1 MSTGVIKFFNDRKG
15 FGFIIDDE
23 SQQDIFVHASGL
35 IDKVSENDKVTYE
48 IIEDNRGRKAIEVKK
63 A

>member
-1 MSTGVIKFFNDRKG
+1 MSTGVIKFFNNGKG

-35 IDKVSENDKVTYE
+35 IDKVSENDKVIYE
-48 IIEDNRGRKAIEVKK
+48 IIEDNRGRKAIDVKK

>member
-35 IDKVSENDKVTYE
+35 VDKVSENDKVSYE

>member
-1 MSTGVIKFFNDRKG
+1 MSTGVIKFFNNGKG

-23 SQQDIFVHASGL
+23 NQQDIFVHVSGL
-35 IDKVSENDKVTYE
+35 IDKVSENDKVIYE
-48 IIEDNRGRKAIEVKK
+48 IIEDNRGRKAVNVKK

>member
-35 IDKVSENDKVTYE
+35 VDKVSENDKVSYE

-63 A
+63 V

>member
-1 MSTGVIKFFNDRKG
+1 MSTGVIKFFNNGKG

-23 SQQDIFVHASGL
+23 NQQDIFVHVSGL
-35 IDKVSENDKVTYE
+35 IDKVSENDKVIYE
-48 IIEDNRGRKAIEVKK
+48 INEDNRGRKAVNVKK

>member
-1 MSTGVIKFFNDRKG
+1 MSTGVIKFFNNGKG

-23 SQQDIFVHASGL
+23 SQQDIFVHVSGL
-35 IDKVSENDKVTYE
+35 IDKVSENDKVIYE
-48 IIEDNRGRKAIEVKK
+48 IIEDNRGRKAVNVKK

>member
-35 IDKVSENDKVTYE
+35 VDKVSENDKVSYE
-48 IIEDNRGRKAIEVKK
+48 IIEDNRGKKAIEVKK